1 MDDTFT
7 GPPNPWLSWTWVHN
21 HAAELGTALREHVTI
36 TLAAMAI
43 ALLASF
49 PLALVARRFRGTEAP
64 ILAVAGILYTVP
76 SLALIAA
83 LVPWLGL
90 TQWPVVV
97 ALAIYAVLVLVRNL
111 VVGLDEVPPD
121 VVDAARG
128 MGFSGTRILW
138 RVELPLALPAVMAG
152 VRVATVSTIGLLTI
166 GGYLG
171 VGGFG
176 NLITEGLQLTVGR
189 AQVVTASLCCVA
201 LALVADAGL
210 LGLQRLLTPWARRGS
225 GVAS

>member
-1 MDDTFT
+1 MDNTFI

-21 HAAELGTALREHVTI
+21 HAAELGTALQQHVTI
-36 TLAAMAI
+36 TLAAMAM

-49 PLALVARRFRGTEAP
+49 PLALVARRFRRTEAP
-64 ILAVAGILYTVP
+64 ILAVAGVLYTVP

-111 VVGLDEVPPD
+111 VVGLDEVPAD

-128 MGFSGTRILW
+128 MGLSRTRILW

-201 LALVADAGL
+201 LALLADAAL
-210 LGLQRLLTPWARRGS
+210 LGLQRLLTPWARRRS
-225 GVAS
+225 PAAP